1 MSIDLTTCKVSPAA
15 AVSDMDRARAFY
27 EGTLGLRPGEDMGEA
42 VTYPCGAGTA
52 LLVYRSEFAGQT
64 GATIAGFEVPEVA
77 DAVADLSGRGVT
89 FEQYDQ
95 PGIRTDER
103 GIFDAGP
110 FRAAWFRDPDGNT
123 FAINGS

>member
-42 VTYPCGAGTA
+42 VTYPCGAGTV

-64 GATIAGFEVPEVA
+64 GATIAGFEVPQVA